1 MTDEELDQAR
11 ADEARR
17 LWCESDIRYDVALIA
32 ACLAR
37 EGWTPP
43 SPSVDPD
50 VLMVREVLA
59 GYWVNNLSESGCC
72 RNGDRDDGDAF
83 QAALAAFRA
92 EKKRQQEAGE

>member
-37 EGWTPP
+37 EGWMPPP
-43 SPSVDPD
+43 SSVDPD
-50 VLMVREVLA
+50 VLMVRKVLA
-59 GYWVNNLSESGCC
+59 AYYH
-72 RNGDRDDGDAF
+72 GDSYAALFEEGMEDHADDF
-83 QAALAAFRA
+83 QRVLAAFRA